1 MIKHIFNHTFNC
13 HQFRIFI
20 SDHYAAHAGCGLSKL
35 HPAVALNSLRAD
47 SEFNISLPA
56 AGETRLKALRKAE
69 SKRQRDKC
77 MDELKTVLERVRLAL
92 DEFNTAQA
100 ELEVPESPDLE
111 YEAEEEEKRQ
121 RKKKLKRK
129 RRREQRKIRHKKAS
143 SKETLK
149 GREKNAEEKSAKSEK
164 ESGSSSDEG
173 DEDSGEEQEKNAEE
187 NSAES
192 DEESGSSSDVGDED
206 SGEDEDNDEDQG
218 AEEEDRQG
226 ENWTMTGQI
235 KRKVSQ
241 RMLVKVGIVIRY
253 YSNQSVKIHS
263 KEDSSLHGLI
273 CGPGST
279 QGPKVKR
286 ANQMYVLC
294 RYFQRSRSYH
304 ASFVTLS
311 YMNNCVGQGIMEKL
325 I

>member
-1 MIKHIFNHTFNC
+1 
-13 HQFRIFI
+13 
-20 SDHYAAHAGCGLSKL
+20 
-35 HPAVALNSLRAD
+35 
-47 SEFNISLPA
+47 
-56 AGETRLKALRKAE
+56 
-69 SKRQRDKC
+69 

-143 SKETLK
+143 SKETPK

-294 RYFQRSRSYH
+294 RYFQRSQSYH

-311 YMNNCVGQGIMEKL
+311 FMNNCVGQGIMEKL

>member
-1 MIKHIFNHTFNC
+1 M
-13 HQFRIFI
+13 
-20 SDHYAAHAGCGLSKL
+20 
-35 HPAVALNSLRAD
+35 
-47 SEFNISLPA
+47 
-56 AGETRLKALRKAE
+56 
-69 SKRQRDKC
+69 
-77 MDELKTVLERVRLAL
+77 
-92 DEFNTAQA
+92 
-100 ELEVPESPDLE
+100 
-111 YEAEEEEKRQ
+111 
-121 RKKKLKRK
+121 
-129 RRREQRKIRHKKAS
+129 
-143 SKETLK
+143 
-149 GREKNAEEKSAKSEK
+149 
-164 ESGSSSDEG
+164 G
-173 DEDSGEEQEKNAEE
+173 DEDS
-187 NSAES
+187 
-192 DEESGSSSDVGDED
+192 D
-206 SGEDEDNDEDQG
+206 EDEDNDEDQG
-218 AEEEDRQG
+218 AEEEDRQE

-241 RMLVKVGIVIRY
+241 RMLVKVGIVTRY
-253 YSNQSVKIHS
+253 HSNQSVKIHS